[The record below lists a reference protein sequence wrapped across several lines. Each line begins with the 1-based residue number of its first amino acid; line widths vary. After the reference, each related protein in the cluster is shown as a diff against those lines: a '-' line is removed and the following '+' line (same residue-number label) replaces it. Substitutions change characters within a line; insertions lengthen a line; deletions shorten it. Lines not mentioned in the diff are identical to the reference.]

1 MILSQPLFLIALV
14 AIALPIAVHLFNF
27 RRYKKVYFSNVEY
40 LHELQTETKKQSK
53 LREYLILATRILS
66 IVFLVLAFCQPVIP
80 SKESPIKG
88 GGSVVSVY
96 VDNSFSME
104 NSGNDG
110 SLIESAKQKAR
121 EIAAA
126 YQPSDQFQLLTN
138 DMEGAQFRW
147 VSRDEFLTLID
158 EIAPTAAAP
167 LMSAIA
173 TRQQDFLRSSTA
185 PNRFAYL
192 ISDFQSTTAEFEHYT
207 SDSLVLTTLVPLA
220 SVGMDNLSI
229 DSVAIE
235 TPVAMQGTALTALVE
250 VANHGDKAIDDLPVK
265 LFVDNKERAIATV
278 SLPAHAT
285 ERVPL
290 SFTINHSGML
300 LCRAE
305 IEDYPITFD
314 DRFYFSVNVMERLS
328 VLCVEGR
335 PQPNI
340 SQLLSGD
347 SLIDYHTCGDR
358 NIDFNRLGSHSLII
372 LNELHTI
379 PSGLAQTLATFVEQ
393 GGSLLVVPAEEA
405 AVESYNQ
412 MLRQVHAPLL
422 ADYKRG
428 TAKVSSLNAEA
439 ALYRGV
445 FSGKTDASLELPT
458 TQAHYKTLSDA
469 TTVAEVAMGY
479 PTGDIFLSATQYG
492 AGQLYLFT
500 SPLRQEATDFVQQAL
515 FVPTLFNMALY
526 AKPIGPLY
534 TTIDNVSPVAL
545 PALLMAEEGSWRLT
559 AEGSAFEVIPDL
571 RTQGGRTYYH
581 PHSQVRE
588 AGHYQLSQG
597 KQPPLCALSFN
608 YSRRESDMRFLS
620 RQEVEQRVEDCH
632 LSAVSVV
639 RQAEKPLDQYIRER
653 HDARPLW
660 RWCIALCLLMLVA
673 ETALLRW
680 PKKKNRH
687 SHASS

>member
-53 LREYLILATRILS
+53 LREYLILAARILS

-80 SKESPIKG
+80 NKESPIKG

-138 DMEGAQFRW
+138 DMEGSQFRW

-192 ISDFQSTTAEFEHYT
+192 ISDFQSTTADFEHYP

-588 AGHYQLSQG
+588 AGHYLLSQG

-620 RQEVEQRVEDCH
+620 RQEVELRVEDCH

-680 PKKKNRH
+680 PKKNRH

>member
-80 SKESPIKG
+80 NKESPIKG

-138 DMEGAQFRW
+138 DMEGSQFRW

-192 ISDFQSTTAEFEHYT
+192 ISDFQSTTADFEHYP

-620 RQEVEQRVEDCH
+620 RQEVELRVEDCH

>member
-80 SKESPIKG
+80 NKESPLKG

-138 DMEGAQFRW
+138 DMEGSQFRW

-192 ISDFQSTTAEFEHYT
+192 ISDFQSTTADFEHYP

-340 SQLLSGD
+340 SKLLSGD
-347 SLIDYHTCGDR
+347 SLIDYRTCGDR

-620 RQEVEQRVEDCH
+620 RQEVELRVEDCH

-680 PKKKNRH
+680 PKKNRN